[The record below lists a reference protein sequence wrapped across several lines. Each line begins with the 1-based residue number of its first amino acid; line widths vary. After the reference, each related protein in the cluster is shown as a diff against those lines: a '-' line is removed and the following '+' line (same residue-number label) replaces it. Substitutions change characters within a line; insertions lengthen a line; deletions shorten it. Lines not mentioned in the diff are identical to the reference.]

1 MDRNIFTWNKV
12 RVGAQK
18 FVKVVLIVPWI
29 QLKTWKMFAQLSQDT
44 DLRMDVQIIIW
55 MALRMPMMI
64 VVWILEMRECMVVE
78 QFNYLHVK

>member
-1 MDRNIFTWNKV
+1 
-12 RVGAQK
+12 
-18 FVKVVLIVPWI
+18 
-29 QLKTWKMFAQLSQDT
+29 MFAQLSQDT